1 MGHCFNPCV
10 THYFHFGKFE
20 LDHWNGFACYTAA
33 MRYLNANADK
43 YGMNTK
49 YIGGIGYSKGEYAIT
64 RLSDPN
70 NAGGKE
76 SKKFDGFP
84 EGTPQPQPWPGYPSK
99 IACGMQGMGM
109 GLFETEY
116 ITHDYV
122 PTMIVCGENDR
133 DVITSAHPLFV
144 KRLEELNVNH
154 INLFMQGLGHEIPNG
169 YDERMGVDRYLLM
182 VDFFDRYLKVEEKLP
197 PVVLVVNPRDSAEN
211 VSPSSGISVHFAPV
225 IDEKTILENKGIR
238 LVSLSDNTEVK
249 GSWKASHGGTKF
261 TFVPEQA
268 LKNSEQ
274 YKIIVSTKVRD
285 KAGTRLDKEKIVQ
298 FKVAS
303 EL

>member
-1 MGHCFNPCV
+1 
-10 THYFHFGKFE
+10 
-20 LDHWNGFACYTAA
+20 
-33 MRYLNANADK
+33 
-43 YGMNTK
+43 
-49 YIGGIGYSKGEYAIT
+49 
-64 RLSDPN
+64 
-70 NAGGKE
+70 
-76 SKKFDGFP
+76 
-84 EGTPQPQPWPGYPSK
+84 
-99 IACGMQGMGM
+99 MQGMGM

-116 ITHDYV
+116 ITPDYV

-285 KAGTRLDKEKIVQ
+285 KAGTRLDREKIVQ
-298 FKVAS
+298 FKVAA